1 MAAIVHQDKSDK
13 KKTML
18 MRPQLI
24 PLMIDQGAWCRDE
37 GSENSHRFP
46 LINSYSD
53 PSSLRTSTDQPNP
66 MVGTGNRD

>member
-1 MAAIVHQDKSDK
+1 MAAIVDQDKLK
-13 KKTML
+13 QENTMS

-53 PSSLRTSTDQPNP
+53 PSSLQDHELNL
-66 MVGTGNRD
+66 VL